1 MNLDGA
7 EMFVTKS
14 LNKIPEIVE
23 QEAFS
28 AKLKNKLTQKFVN
41 LEATL
46 LRAKVLRELSKAKVD
61 YIVQS
66 AIQNEQSS
74 LAYLFAPF
82 ILGNLNQTT
91 IYHSQATAPV
101 LNLLSRYYQAEKKQH
116 LKIDDVLEA
125 LNIYLDLHDTDLD
138 EVDFFY
144 YALLNALCRADISQ
158 IFLITH
164 LKLDTQKIAEIEQFF
179 KIKIHYIHTDPL
191 DKIMDSTELNMRKL
205 LFKNKDQSYI
215 ELCEKLSKLN
225 AKLLSVS
232 GRYSQTQAKQLVED
246 MFYAEHIYEKLSV
259 YAEYMQTRLQ
269 HGGSRNQAT
278 FLA

>member
-14 LNKIPEIVE
+14 LNKIPEIIE
-23 QEAFS
+23 QGILSE
-28 AKLKNKLTQKFVN
+28 KLNKKLTQKFVN

-101 LNLLSRYYQAEKKQH
+101 LNLLSRYYQA
-116 LKIDDVLEA
+116 
-125 LNIYLDLHDTDLD
+125 
-138 EVDFFY
+138 
-144 YALLNALCRADISQ
+144 
-158 IFLITH
+158 
-164 LKLDTQKIAEIEQFF
+164 
-179 KIKIHYIHTDPL
+179 
-191 DKIMDSTELNMRKL
+191 
-205 LFKNKDQSYI
+205 
-215 ELCEKLSKLN
+215 
-225 AKLLSVS
+225 
-232 GRYSQTQAKQLVED
+232 
-246 MFYAEHIYEKLSV
+246 
-259 YAEYMQTRLQ
+259 
-269 HGGSRNQAT
+269 
-278 FLA
+278 

>member
-14 LNKIPEIVE
+14 LNKIPEIIE
-23 QEAFS
+23 QGILSE
-28 AKLKNKLTQKFVN
+28 KLNKKLTQKFVN

-46 LRAKVLRELSKAKVD
+46 LRAKVLRELSKEKAD

-74 LAYLFAPF
+74 LAYLLAPF

-138 EVDFFY
+138 DVDFFY
-144 YALLNALCRADISQ
+144 YALLHALCRADISQ

-164 LKLDTQKIAEIEQFF
+164 LKLDTQKFAEIEQFF

-191 DKIMDSTELNMRKL
+191 DKMMDSTELNMRKL
-205 LFKNKDQSYI
+205 LFKNKDQQYI
-215 ELCEKLSKLN
+215 ELCEKFSKLN
-225 AKLLSVS
+225 AQLLSVS
-232 GRYSQTQAKQLVED
+232 GRYGQTQAKQLVED

-269 HGGSRNQAT
+269 HGVSRNQAT

>member
-14 LNKIPEIVE
+14 LNKIPEIIE
-23 QEAFS
+23 QGILSE
-28 AKLKNKLTQKFVN
+28 KLNKKLTQKFVN

-46 LRAKVLRELSKAKVD
+46 LRAKVLRELSKEKAD

-74 LAYLFAPF
+74 LAYLLAPF

-138 EVDFFY
+138 DVDFFY
-144 YALLNALCRADISQ
+144 YALLHALCRADISQ

-191 DKIMDSTELNMRKL
+191 DKMMDSTELNMRKL
-205 LFKNKDQSYI
+205 LFKNKDQQYI
-215 ELCEKLSKLN
+215 ELCEKFSKLN
-225 AKLLSVS
+225 AQLLSVS
-232 GRYSQTQAKQLVED
+232 GRYGQTQAKQLVED

-269 HGGSRNQAT
+269 HGISRNQAT

>member
-1 MNLDGA
+1 MELDGA

-14 LNKIPEIVE
+14 LNKIPEIIE
-23 QEAFS
+23 QGFLSE
-28 AKLKNKLTQKFVN
+28 KLKQKLIQKFVN

-46 LRAKVLRELSKAKVD
+46 LRAKVLRELSKAKAD

-82 ILGNLNQTT
+82 ILGNLNQTV

-116 LKIDDVLEA
+116 LKIDDVLGA

-138 EVDFFY
+138 DVDFFY
-144 YALLNALCRADISQ
+144 YALLHALCRADISQ

-164 LKLDTQKIAEIEQFF
+164 LKLDSQKIAEIEQFF
-179 KIKIHYIHTDPL
+179 KIKIHSIHTDPL
-191 DKIMDSTELNMRKL
+191 DKIMDSAELNMRKL
-205 LFKNKDQSYI
+205 FFKNKDQQYI
-215 ELCEKLSKLN
+215 DLCEKFATLN
-225 AKLLSVS
+225 AQLLLSYGS
-232 GRYSQTQAKQLVED
+232 YNQQQAIQLIED

-259 YAEYMQTRLQ
+259 YAEYMQTCLQ
-269 HGGSRNQAT
+269 HGVSRKQAT
-278 FLA
+278 FFA